1 MQKEENL
8 KKLKMEKRGDKM
20 KTNKGITLIALV
32 ITIIVMLIL
41 VVVTIRIST
50 NGGLF
55 DYAGKAARE
64 TNDAITDE
72 TDIANGKIT
81 IGGVTYNSIED
92 YINRDKISSVKLKY
106 KVEGSNIMVYLED
119 SYIDYL
125 ETNELEASA
134 GSDSAYTSY
143 ITNKIAEKP
152 LEEKEDYIVKVWN
165 KQKGTSYK
173 NIGELIATE
182 YGSQEAFIKAMFST
196 PQKETLKKM
205 GTAQIM
211 KESTVEQ
218 VAYLTIAKKKAIIK
232 EDDSNNSDGKTYE
245 DAINEQYSNLYW
257 SKLSLELPN
266 KETII
271 IGDRKTYG
279 VTESGKYKFTLTNE
293 MGEISTINVPVT
305 IQKTST
311 TKFATITECGYS
323 ITIPFT
329 EGQTWEELLGDSG
342 VTICGKNLCIYAGQ
356 VEINGCIMKQK
367 SPKNGTDVNVTPS
380 DEIEEKQYKK
390 GEVSL
395 R

>member
-1 MQKEENL
+1 
-8 KKLKMEKRGDKM
+8 M

-41 VVVTIRIST
+41 VVVTIRIAT

-55 DYAGKAARE
+55 DYAGRAARE
-64 TNDAITDE
+64 TKDAIADE

-81 IGGVTYNSIED
+81 IGGVTYNSIDE
-92 YINRDKISSVKLKY
+92 YVNRNNVSRLKY
-106 KVEGSNIMVYLED
+106 KVEGSNIIVYLVD
-119 SYIDYL
+119 SYYDYL
-125 ETNELEASA
+125 ETNELEDSKENY
-134 GSDSAYTSY
+134 SDYTSY

-152 LEEKEDYIVKVWN
+152 LKEKENYIVKVWN
-165 KQKGTSYK
+165 KKKGTSYK

-182 YGSQEAFIKAMFST
+182 YGSQEAFIEAMFPT

-218 VAYLTIAKKKAIIK
+218 VAYLTIATEKAIIK
-232 EDDSNNSDGKTYE
+232 KDDSNNSDGKTYE

-305 IQKTST
+305 IQKNST

-342 VTICGKNLCIYAGQ
+342 VTICGINLRIRPGR
-356 VEINGCIMKQK
+356 VTINGSIMKTGK
-367 SPKNGTDVNVTPS
+367 DGNDLGDVNVTPS
-380 DEIEEKQYKK
+380 DEIEEKRYKK
-390 GEVSL
+390 VEIGL
-395 R
+395 D

>member
-1 MQKEENL
+1 
-8 KKLKMEKRGDKM
+8 M

-41 VVVTIRIST
+41 VVVTIRIAT

-55 DYAGKAARE
+55 DYAGRAARE
-64 TNDAITDE
+64 TKDAIADE

-81 IGGVTYNSIED
+81 IGGVTYNSIDE
-92 YINRDKISSVKLKY
+92 YVNRNNVSRLKY
-106 KVEGSNIMVYLED
+106 KVEGSNIIVYLVD
-119 SYIDYL
+119 SYYDYL
-125 ETNELEASA
+125 ETNELE
-134 GSDSAYTSY
+134 GSKENYSAYTSY

-152 LEEKEDYIVKVWN
+152 LEEKENYIVKVWN

-182 YGSQEAFIKAMFST
+182 YGSQEAFIEAMFST
-196 PQKETLKKM
+196 PAEREQEKLIKM
-205 GTAQIM
+205 ETAQIM
-211 KESTVEQ
+211 KESTVKQ
-218 VAYLTIAKKKAIIK
+218 VAYLTIAAKKV
-232 EDDSNNSDGKTYE
+232 DDSNNSDGKTYE

-271 IGDRKTYG
+271 FGSSEKRYG
-279 VTESGKYKFTLTNE
+279 VTESGKYKFILTNE

-342 VTICGKNLCIYAGQ
+342 VTICGINLCIYAGR

-380 DEIEEKQYKK
+380 DKIEEKQYKK
-390 GEVSL
+390 GEVGL

>member
-1 MQKEENL
+1 
-8 KKLKMEKRGDKM
+8 M

-41 VVVTIRIST
+41 VVVTIRIAT

-55 DYAGKAARE
+55 DYAGRAARE
-64 TNDAITDE
+64 TKDAIADE

-81 IGGVTYNSIED
+81 IGGVTYNSIDE
-92 YINRDKISSVKLKY
+92 YVNRNNVSRLKY
-106 KVEGSNIMVYLED
+106 KVEGSNIIVYLVD
-119 SYIDYL
+119 SYYDYL
-125 ETNELEASA
+125 ETNELEVSKENY
-134 GSDSAYTSY
+134 SAYTSY

-152 LEEKEDYIVKVWN
+152 LKEKENYIVKVWN
-165 KQKGTSYK
+165 KKKGTSYK

-182 YGSQEAFIKAMFST
+182 YGSQEAFIEAMFPT

-305 IQKTST
+305 IQKNST

-342 VTICGKNLCIYAGQ
+342 VTICGINLRIRPGR
-356 VEINGCIMKQK
+356 VTINGSIMKTGK
-367 SPKNGTDVNVTPS
+367 DGNDLDDVNVTPS
-380 DEIEEKQYKK
+380 DEIEEKRYKK
-390 GEVSL
+390 VEIGL
-395 R
+395 N

>member
-1 MQKEENL
+1 
-8 KKLKMEKRGDKM
+8 M

-41 VVVTIRIST
+41 VVVTIRIAT

-55 DYAGKAARE
+55 DYAGRAARE
-64 TNDAITDE
+64 TKDAIADE

-81 IGGVTYNSIED
+81 IGGVTYNSIDE
-92 YINRDKISSVKLKY
+92 YVNRNNVSRLKY
-106 KVEGSNIMVYLED
+106 KVEGSNIIVYLVD
-119 SYIDYL
+119 SYYDYL
-125 ETNELEASA
+125 ETNELEDSKENY
-134 GSDSAYTSY
+134 SAYTSY

-152 LEEKEDYIVKVWN
+152 LEEKENYIVKVWN
-165 KQKGTSYK
+165 KKKGTSYK

-182 YGSQEAFIKAMFST
+182 YGSQEAFIEAMFPT

-211 KESTVEQ
+211 KESTVERT
-218 VAYLTIAKKKAIIK
+218 AYLTIATEKVIIK
-232 EDDSNNSDGKTYE
+232 KDDSNNSDGKTYE

-342 VTICGKNLCIYAGQ
+342 VTICGINLRIRPGR
-356 VEINGCIMKQK
+356 VTINGSIMKTGK
-367 SPKNGTDVNVTPS
+367 DGNDLDDVNVTPS
-380 DEIEEKQYKK
+380 DEIEEKRYKK
-390 GEVSL
+390 VEIG
-395 R
+395 RN

>member
-1 MQKEENL
+1 
-8 KKLKMEKRGDKM
+8 M

-41 VVVTIRIST
+41 VVVTIRIAT

-55 DYAGKAARE
+55 DYAGRAARE
-64 TNDAITDE
+64 TKDAIADE

-81 IGGVTYNSIED
+81 IGGVTYNSIDEFV
-92 YINRDKISSVKLKY
+92 NRNNVSRLKY
-106 KVEGSNIMVYLED
+106 KVEGSNIIVYLVD
-119 SYIDYL
+119 SYYDYL
-125 ETNELEASA
+125 ETNELE
-134 GSDSAYTSY
+134 GSKENYSAYTSY

-152 LEEKEDYIVKVWN
+152 LEEKENYIVKVWN

-182 YGSQEAFIKAMFST
+182 YGSQEAFIEAMFPT

-211 KESTVEQ
+211 KESTVERT
-218 VAYLTIAKKKAIIK
+218 AYLTIATKKAIIK

-342 VTICGKNLCIYAGQ
+342 VTICGINLRIRPGR
-356 VEINGCIMKQK
+356 VTINGSIMKTGK
-367 SPKNGTDVNVTPS
+367 DGNDLDDVNVTPS
-380 DEIEEKQYKK
+380 DEIEEKRYKK
-390 GEVSL
+390 VEIGL
-395 R
+395 N

>member
-8 KKLKMEKRGDKM
+8 KKLKKKKRGDKM
-20 KTNKGITLIALV
+20 KSNKGITLIALV

-50 NGGLF
+50 KGGLF

-64 TNDAITDE
+64 TKDAIADE
-72 TDIANGKIT
+72 KDIADGKIT

-182 YGSQEAFIKAMFST
+182 YGSQEAFIEAMFPT
-196 PQKETLKKM
+196 PTQIKQK
-205 GTAQIM
+205 QIM
-211 KESTVEQ
+211 KESTVERT
-218 VAYLTIAKKKAIIK
+218 AYLTIATEKVIIK
-232 EDDSNNSDGKTYE
+232 KDDSNNSDGKTYE

-329 EGQTWEELLGDSG
+329 EGQTWEALLGDSG
-342 VTICGKNLCIYAGQ
+342 VTICGINLRIRPGR
-356 VEINGCIMKQK
+356 VTINGSIMKTGK
-367 SPKNGTDVNVTPS
+367 DGNDLDDVNVTPS
-380 DEIEEKQYKK
+380 DEIEEKRYKK
-390 GEVSL
+390 VEIG
-395 R
+395 RN

>member
-20 KTNKGITLIALV
+20 KSNKGITLIALV

-182 YGSQEAFIKAMFST
+182 YGSQEAFIEAMF
-196 PQKETLKKM
+196 P
-205 GTAQIM
+205 
-211 KESTVEQ
+211 TVERI
-218 VAYLTIAKKKAIIK
+218 AYLTIATKKAK
-232 EDDSNNSDGKTYE
+232 AEDDSNNSDGKTYE

-266 KETII
+266 KKTII
-271 IGDRKTYG
+271 MEAQGLIYG
-279 VTESGKYKFTLTNE
+279 VTESGTYTFTATDVE
-293 MGEISTINVPVT
+293 GKTAKVDVPVE
-305 IQKTST
+305 IPAN
-311 TKFATITECGYS
+311 TKFAIIKLKTNNGNAETGNR
-323 ITIPFT
+323 ITIPITVGTTTWGDFV
-329 EGQTWEELLGDSG
+329 GQSIFGKIGVFFEEIDNKITTSWGNTLRGGNTYPIISTTL
-342 VTICGKNLCIYAGQ
+342 
-356 VEINGCIMKQK
+356 
-367 SPKNGTDVNVTPS
+367 
-380 DEIEEKQYKK
+380 IEETEYESYIQRY
-390 GEVSL
+390 ESYIVNDF
-395 R
+395 

>member
-1 MQKEENL
+1 
-8 KKLKMEKRGDKM
+8 M

-41 VVVTIRIST
+41 VVVTIRIAT

-55 DYAGKAARE
+55 DYAGRAARE
-64 TNDAITDE
+64 TKDAIADE

-81 IGGVTYNSIED
+81 IGGVTYNSIDE
-92 YINRDKISSVKLKY
+92 YVNRNNVSRLKY
-106 KVEGSNIMVYLED
+106 KVEGSNIIVYLVD
-119 SYIDYL
+119 SYYDYL
-125 ETNELEASA
+125 ETNELEVSKENY
-134 GSDSAYTSY
+134 SAYTSY

-152 LEEKEDYIVKVWN
+152 LKEKENYIVKVWN
-165 KQKGTSYK
+165 KKKGTSYK

-182 YGSQEAFIKAMFST
+182 YGSQEAFIEAMFPT

-218 VAYLTIAKKKAIIK
+218 VAYLTIATEKAIIK
-232 EDDSNNSDGKTYE
+232 KDDSNNSDGKTYE

-305 IQKTST
+305 IQKNST

-342 VTICGKNLCIYAGQ
+342 VTICGINLRIRPGR
-356 VEINGCIMKQK
+356 VTINGSIMKTGK
-367 SPKNGTDVNVTPS
+367 DGNDLDDVNVTPS
-380 DEIEEKQYKK
+380 DEIEEKRYKK
-390 GEVSL
+390 VEIGL
-395 R
+395 N

>member
-1 MQKEENL
+1 
-8 KKLKMEKRGDKM
+8 M

-41 VVVTIRIST
+41 VVVTIRIAT

-55 DYAGKAARE
+55 DYAGRAARE
-64 TNDAITDE
+64 TKDAIADE

-81 IGGVTYNSIED
+81 IGGVTYNSIDE
-92 YINRDKISSVKLKY
+92 YVNRNNVSRLKY
-106 KVEGSNIMVYLED
+106 KVEGSNIIVYLVD
-119 SYIDYL
+119 SYYDYL
-125 ETNELEASA
+125 ETNELE
-134 GSDSAYTSY
+134 GSKENYSAYTSY

-152 LEEKEDYIVKVWN
+152 LKEKENYIVKVWN
-165 KQKGTSYK
+165 KKKGTSYK

-182 YGSQEAFIKAMFST
+182 YGSQEAFIEAMFPT

-218 VAYLTIAKKKAIIK
+218 VAYLTIATEKAIIK
-232 EDDSNNSDGKTYE
+232 KDDSNNSDGKTYE

-305 IQKTST
+305 IQKNST

-342 VTICGKNLCIYAGQ
+342 VTICGINLRIRPGR
-356 VEINGCIMKQK
+356 VTINGSIMKTGK
-367 SPKNGTDVNVTPS
+367 DGNDLGDVNVTPS
-380 DEIEEKQYKK
+380 DEIEEKRYKK
-390 GEVSL
+390 VEIGL
-395 R
+395 N

>member
-1 MQKEENL
+1 
-8 KKLKMEKRGDKM
+8 M

-41 VVVTIRIST
+41 VVVTIRIAT

-55 DYAGKAARE
+55 DYAGRAARE
-64 TNDAITDE
+64 TKDAIADE

-81 IGGVTYNSIED
+81 IGGVTYNSIDE
-92 YINRDKISSVKLKY
+92 YVNRNNVSRLKY
-106 KVEGSNIMVYLED
+106 KVEGSNIIVYLVD
-119 SYIDYL
+119 SYYDYL
-125 ETNELEASA
+125 ETNELE
-134 GSDSAYTSY
+134 GSKENYSAYTSY

-152 LEEKEDYIVKVWN
+152 LKEKENYIVKVWN
-165 KQKGTSYK
+165 KKKGTSYK

-182 YGSQEAFIKAMFST
+182 YGSQEAFIEAMFPT

-218 VAYLTIAKKKAIIK
+218 VAYLTIATEKAIIK
-232 EDDSNNSDGKTYE
+232 KDDSNNSDGKTYE

-342 VTICGKNLCIYAGQ
+342 VTICGINLRIRPGR
-356 VEINGCIMKQK
+356 VTINGSIMKTGK
-367 SPKNGTDVNVTPS
+367 DGNDLGDVNVTPS
-380 DEIEEKQYKK
+380 DEIEEKRYKK
-390 GEVSL
+390 VEIGL
-395 R
+395 N

>member
-1 MQKEENL
+1 
-8 KKLKMEKRGDKM
+8 M

-41 VVVTIRIST
+41 VVVTIRIAT

-55 DYAGKAARE
+55 DYAGRAARE
-64 TNDAITDE
+64 TKDAIADE

-81 IGGVTYNSIED
+81 IGGVTYNSIDEFV
-92 YINRDKISSVKLKY
+92 NRNNVSRLKY
-106 KVEGSNIMVYLED
+106 KVEGSNIIVYLVD
-119 SYIDYL
+119 SYYDYL
-125 ETNELEASA
+125 ETNELEDSKENY
-134 GSDSAYTSY
+134 SDYTSY

-152 LEEKEDYIVKVWN
+152 LKEKENYIVKVWN
-165 KQKGTSYK
+165 KKKGTSYK

-182 YGSQEAFIKAMFST
+182 YGSQEAFIEAMFPT

-218 VAYLTIAKKKAIIK
+218 VAYLTIATEKAIIK

-342 VTICGKNLCIYAGQ
+342 VTICGINLRIYPGR
-356 VEINGCIMKQK
+356 VTINGSIMKTGK
-367 SPKNGTDVNVTPS
+367 DGNDLDDVNVTPS
-380 DEIEEKQYKK
+380 DEIEEKRYKK
-390 GEVSL
+390 VEIGL
-395 R
+395 N

>member
-1 MQKEENL
+1 
-8 KKLKMEKRGDKM
+8 M

-41 VVVTIRIST
+41 VVVTIRIAT

-55 DYAGKAARE
+55 DYAGRAARE
-64 TNDAITDE
+64 TKDAIADE

-81 IGGVTYNSIED
+81 IGGVTYNSIDE
-92 YINRDKISSVKLKY
+92 YVNRNNVSRLKY
-106 KVEGSNIMVYLED
+106 KVEGSNIIVYLVD
-119 SYIDYL
+119 SYYDYL
-125 ETNELEASA
+125 ETNELEDSKENY
-134 GSDSAYTSY
+134 SAYTSY

-152 LEEKEDYIVKVWN
+152 LEEKENYIVKVWN
-165 KQKGTSYK
+165 KKKGTSYK

-182 YGSQEAFIKAMFST
+182 YGSQEAFIEAMFPT

-211 KESTVEQ
+211 KESTVERT
-218 VAYLTIAKKKAIIK
+218 AYLTIATEKVIIK
-232 EDDSNNSDGKTYE
+232 KDDSNNSDGKTYE

-342 VTICGKNLCIYAGQ
+342 VTICGINLRIYPGR
-356 VEINGCIMKQK
+356 VTINGSIMKTGK
-367 SPKNGTDVNVTPS
+367 DGNDLDDVNVTPS
-380 DEIEEKQYKK
+380 DEIEEKRYKK
-390 GEVSL
+390 VEIG
-395 R
+395 RN

>member
-1 MQKEENL
+1 
-8 KKLKMEKRGDKM
+8 M

-41 VVVTIRIST
+41 VVVTIRIAT

-55 DYAGKAARE
+55 DYAGRAARE
-64 TNDAITDE
+64 TKDAIADE

-81 IGGVTYNSIED
+81 IGGVTYNSIDE
-92 YINRDKISSVKLKY
+92 YVNRNNVSRLKY
-106 KVEGSNIMVYLED
+106 KVEGSNIIVYLVD
-119 SYIDYL
+119 SYYDYL
-125 ETNELEASA
+125 ETNELE
-134 GSDSAYTSY
+134 GSKENYSAYTSY

-152 LEEKEDYIVKVWN
+152 LKEKENYIVKVWN
-165 KQKGTSYK
+165 KKKGTSYK

-182 YGSQEAFIKAMFST
+182 YGSQEAFIEAMFPT

-218 VAYLTIAKKKAIIK
+218 VAYLTIATEKAIIK

-305 IQKTST
+305 IQKTRT

-342 VTICGKNLCIYAGQ
+342 VTICGINLRIRPGR
-356 VEINGCIMKQK
+356 VTINGSIMKTGK
-367 SPKNGTDVNVTPS
+367 DGNDLGDVNVTPS
-380 DEIEEKQYKK
+380 DEIEEKRYKK
-390 GEVSL
+390 VEIGL
-395 R
+395 N

>member
-1 MQKEENL
+1 
-8 KKLKMEKRGDKM
+8 M

-41 VVVTIRIST
+41 VVVTIRIAT

-55 DYAGKAARE
+55 DYAGRAARE
-64 TNDAITDE
+64 TKDAIADE

-81 IGGVTYNSIED
+81 IGGVTYNSIDEFV
-92 YINRDKISSVKLKY
+92 NRNNVSRLKY
-106 KVEGSNIMVYLED
+106 KVEGSNIIVYLVD
-119 SYIDYL
+119 SYYDYL
-125 ETNELEASA
+125 ETNELE
-134 GSDSAYTSY
+134 GSKENYSAYTSY

-152 LEEKEDYIVKVWN
+152 LEEKENYIVKVWN
-165 KQKGTSYK
+165 KKKGTSYK

-182 YGSQEAFIKAMFST
+182 YGSQEAFIEAMFPT

-211 KESTVEQ
+211 KESTVERT
-218 VAYLTIAKKKAIIK
+218 AYLTIATKKAIIK

-311 TKFATITECGYS
+311 TKFATITERGYS

-342 VTICGKNLCIYAGQ
+342 VTICGINLRIRPGR
-356 VEINGCIMKQK
+356 VTINGSIMKTGK
-367 SPKNGTDVNVTPS
+367 DGNDLDDVNVTPS
-380 DEIEEKQYKK
+380 DEIEEKRYKK
-390 GEVSL
+390 VEIGL
-395 R
+395 N

>member
-1 MQKEENL
+1 
-8 KKLKMEKRGDKM
+8 M

-41 VVVTIRIST
+41 VVVTIRIAT

-55 DYAGKAARE
+55 DYAGRAARE
-64 TNDAITDE
+64 TKDAIADE

-81 IGGVTYNSIED
+81 IGGVTYNSIDEFV
-92 YINRDKISSVKLKY
+92 NRNNVSRLKY
-106 KVEGSNIMVYLED
+106 KVEGSNIIVYLVD
-119 SYIDYL
+119 SYYDYL
-125 ETNELEASA
+125 ETNELE
-134 GSDSAYTSY
+134 GSKENYSAYTSY

-182 YGSQEAFIKAMFST
+182 YGSQEAFIKAMFPT
-196 PQKETLKKM
+196 PAEIEKGELIKM
-205 GTAQIM
+205 ETAQIM
-211 KESTVEQ
+211 KESTVKQ
-218 VAYLTIAKKKAIIK
+218 VAYLTIAAKKKVDNSK
-232 EDDSNNSDGKTYE
+232 NSDGKTYE
-245 DAINEQYSNLYW
+245 DAINKQYSKLYW

-266 KETII
+266 KETIFV
-271 IGDRKTYG
+271 GDIRETYG

-329 EGQTWEELLGDSG
+329 EGQTWEGLLGDSG
-342 VTICGKNLCIYAGQ
+342 VTICGINLYISAGS
-356 VEINGCIMKQK
+356 VECDGGKMKQIDT
-367 SPKNGTDVNVTPS
+367 NVNVTPS
-380 DEIEEKQYKK
+380 DEIEEKQYKVYYQLK
-390 GEVSL
+390 K
-395 R
+395 

>member
-1 MQKEENL
+1 
-8 KKLKMEKRGDKM
+8 M

-41 VVVTIRIST
+41 VVVTIRIAT

-55 DYAGKAARE
+55 DYAGRAARE
-64 TNDAITDE
+64 TKDAIADE

-81 IGGVTYNSIED
+81 IGGVTYNSIDE
-92 YINRDKISSVKLKY
+92 YVNRNNVSRLKY
-106 KVEGSNIMVYLED
+106 KVEGSNIIVYLVD
-119 SYIDYL
+119 SYYDYL
-125 ETNELEASA
+125 ETNELEDSKENY
-134 GSDSAYTSY
+134 SAYTSY

-152 LEEKEDYIVKVWN
+152 PEEKENYIVKVWN

-182 YGSQEAFIKAMFST
+182 YGSQEAFIEAMFPT

-218 VAYLTIAKKKAIIK
+218 VAYLTIATKKAIIK

-342 VTICGKNLCIYAGQ
+342 VTICGINLRLRPGR
-356 VEINGCIMKQK
+356 VTINGSIMKTGK
-367 SPKNGTDVNVTPS
+367 DGNDLDDVNVTPS
-380 DEIEEKQYKK
+380 DEIEEKRYKK
-390 GEVSL
+390 VEIGL
-395 R
+395 N

>member
-1 MQKEENL
+1 
-8 KKLKMEKRGDKM
+8 M

-41 VVVTIRIST
+41 VVVTIRIAT

-55 DYAGKAARE
+55 DYAGRAARE
-64 TNDAITDE
+64 TKDAIADE

-81 IGGVTYNSIED
+81 IGGVTYNSIDEFV
-92 YINRDKISSVKLKY
+92 NRNNVSRLKY
-106 KVEGSNIMVYLED
+106 KVEGSNIIVYLVD
-119 SYIDYL
+119 SYYDYL
-125 ETNELEASA
+125 ETNELEDSKENY
-134 GSDSAYTSY
+134 SDYTSY

-152 LEEKEDYIVKVWN
+152 TEEKENYIVKVWN
-165 KQKGTSYK
+165 KKKGTSYK

-182 YGSQEAFIKAMFST
+182 YGSQEAFIEAMFSA
-196 PQKETLKKM
+196 PQKETLTKM

-218 VAYLTIAKKKAIIK
+218 VAYLTIATEKAIIK
-232 EDDSNNSDGKTYE
+232 EDDSNNSDSKTYE

-266 KETII
+266 KETIL
-271 IGDRKTYG
+271 IGDIRQIYG

-305 IQKTST
+305 IQKTNT

-329 EGQTWEELLGDSG
+329 EGQTWKELLGDSR
-342 VTICGKNLCIYAGQ
+342 VTICGMKLYIFAGR
-356 VEINGCIMKQK
+356 VEINGGIMKQK

-390 GEVSL
+390 GEAGKS
-395 R
+395 

>member
-1 MQKEENL
+1 
-8 KKLKMEKRGDKM
+8 M

-41 VVVTIRIST
+41 VVVTIRIAT

-55 DYAGKAARE
+55 DYAGRAARE
-64 TNDAITDE
+64 TKDAIADE

-81 IGGVTYNSIED
+81 IGGVTYNSIDE
-92 YINRDKISSVKLKY
+92 YVNRNNVSRLKY
-106 KVEGSNIMVYLED
+106 KVEGSNIIVYLVD
-119 SYIDYL
+119 SYYDYL
-125 ETNELEASA
+125 ETNELEVSKENY
-134 GSDSAYTSY
+134 SAYTSY

-152 LEEKEDYIVKVWN
+152 LKEKENYIVKVWN

-182 YGSQEAFIKAMFST
+182 YGSQEAFIEAMFPT

-218 VAYLTIAKKKAIIK
+218 VAYLTIATEKAIIK

-305 IQKTST
+305 IQKTNT

-342 VTICGKNLCIYAGQ
+342 VTICGINLRIYPGR
-356 VEINGCIMKQK
+356 VTINGSIMKTGK
-367 SPKNGTDVNVTPS
+367 DGNDLDDVNVTPS
-380 DEIEEKQYKK
+380 DEIEEKRYKK
-390 GEVSL
+390 VEIGL
-395 R
+395 N

>member
-1 MQKEENL
+1 
-8 KKLKMEKRGDKM
+8 M

-41 VVVTIRIST
+41 VVVTIRIAT

-55 DYAGKAARE
+55 DYAGRAARE
-64 TNDAITDE
+64 TKDAIADE

-81 IGGVTYNSIED
+81 IGGVTYNSIDEFV
-92 YINRDKISSVKLKY
+92 NRNNVSRLKY
-106 KVEGSNIMVYLED
+106 KVEGSNIIVYLVD
-119 SYIDYL
+119 SYYDYL
-125 ETNELEASA
+125 ETNELEDSKENY
-134 GSDSAYTSY
+134 SAYTSY

-152 LEEKEDYIVKVWN
+152 LEEKENYIVKVWN
-165 KQKGTSYK
+165 KKKGTSYK

-182 YGSQEAFIKAMFST
+182 YGSQEAFIEAMFPT

-211 KESTVEQ
+211 KESTVERT
-218 VAYLTIAKKKAIIK
+218 AYLTIATEKVIIK
-232 EDDSNNSDGKTYE
+232 KDDSNNSDGKTYE

-342 VTICGKNLCIYAGQ
+342 VTICGINLRIRPGR
-356 VEINGCIMKQK
+356 VTINGSIMKTGK
-367 SPKNGTDVNVTPS
+367 DGNDLGDVNVTPS
-380 DEIEEKQYKK
+380 DEIEEKRYKK
-390 GEVSL
+390 VEIG
-395 R
+395 RN

>member
-1 MQKEENL
+1 
-8 KKLKMEKRGDKM
+8 M

-41 VVVTIRIST
+41 VVVTIRIAT

-55 DYAGKAARE
+55 DYAGRAARE
-64 TNDAITDE
+64 TKDAIADE

-81 IGGVTYNSIED
+81 IGGVTYNSIDE
-92 YINRDKISSVKLKY
+92 YVNRNNVSRLKY
-106 KVEGSNIMVYLED
+106 KVEGSNIIVYLVD
-119 SYIDYL
+119 SYYDYL
-125 ETNELEASA
+125 ETNELEVSKENY
-134 GSDSAYTSY
+134 SAYTSY

-152 LEEKEDYIVKVWN
+152 LKEKENYIVKVWN
-165 KQKGTSYK
+165 KKKGTSYK

-182 YGSQEAFIKAMFST
+182 YGSQEAFIEAMFPT

-218 VAYLTIAKKKAIIK
+218 VAYLTIATEKAIIK
-232 EDDSNNSDGKTYE
+232 KDDSNNSDGKTYE
-245 DAINEQYSNLYW
+245 DAINEQYRKLYW

-305 IQKTST
+305 IQKNST

-342 VTICGKNLCIYAGQ
+342 VTICGINLRIRPGR
-356 VEINGCIMKQK
+356 VTINGSIMKTGK
-367 SPKNGTDVNVTPS
+367 DGNDLGDVNVTPS
-380 DEIEEKQYKK
+380 DEIEEKRYKK
-390 GEVSL
+390 VEIGL
-395 R
+395 N

>member
-1 MQKEENL
+1 
-8 KKLKMEKRGDKM
+8 M

-41 VVVTIRIST
+41 VVVTIRIAT

-55 DYAGKAARE
+55 DYAGRAARE
-64 TNDAITDE
+64 TKDAIADE

-81 IGGVTYNSIED
+81 IGGVTYNSIDE
-92 YINRDKISSVKLKY
+92 YVNRNNVSRLKY
-106 KVEGSNIMVYLED
+106 KVEGSNIIVYLVD
-119 SYIDYL
+119 SYYDYL
-125 ETNELEASA
+125 ETNELE
-134 GSDSAYTSY
+134 GSKENYSAYTSY

-152 LEEKEDYIVKVWN
+152 LKEKENYIVKVWN
-165 KQKGTSYK
+165 KKKGTSYK

-182 YGSQEAFIKAMFST
+182 YGSQEAFIEAMFPT

-218 VAYLTIAKKKAIIK
+218 VAYLTIATEKAIIK

-342 VTICGKNLCIYAGQ
+342 VTICGINLRIRPGR
-356 VEINGCIMKQK
+356 VTINGSIMKTGK
-367 SPKNGTDVNVTPS
+367 DGNDLGDVNVTPS
-380 DEIEEKQYKK
+380 DEIEEKRYKK
-390 GEVSL
+390 VEIG
-395 R
+395 RN

>member
-1 MQKEENL
+1 
-8 KKLKMEKRGDKM
+8 M

-41 VVVTIRIST
+41 VVVTIRIAT

-55 DYAGKAARE
+55 DYAGRAARE
-64 TNDAITDE
+64 TKDAIADE

-81 IGGVTYNSIED
+81 IGGVTYNSIDEFV
-92 YINRDKISSVKLKY
+92 NRNNVSRLKY
-106 KVEGSNIMVYLED
+106 KVEGSNIIVYLVD
-119 SYIDYL
+119 SYYDYL
-125 ETNELEASA
+125 ETNELE
-134 GSDSAYTSY
+134 GSKENYSAYTSY

-152 LEEKEDYIVKVWN
+152 LEEKENYIVKVWN
-165 KQKGTSYK
+165 KKKGTSYK

-182 YGSQEAFIKAMFST
+182 YGSQEAFIEAMFPT

-218 VAYLTIAKKKAIIK
+218 VAYLTIATEKAIIK

-342 VTICGKNLCIYAGQ
+342 VTICGINLRIYPGR
-356 VEINGCIMKQK
+356 VTINGSIMKTGK
-367 SPKNGTDVNVTPS
+367 DGNDLDDVNVTPS
-380 DEIEEKQYKK
+380 DEIEEKRYKK
-390 GEVSL
+390 VEIGL
-395 R
+395 N

>member
-1 MQKEENL
+1 
-8 KKLKMEKRGDKM
+8 M

-41 VVVTIRIST
+41 VVVTIRIAT

-55 DYAGKAARE
+55 DYAGRAARE
-64 TNDAITDE
+64 TKDAIADE

-81 IGGVTYNSIED
+81 IGGVTYNSIDEFV
-92 YINRDKISSVKLKY
+92 NRNNVSRLKY
-106 KVEGSNIMVYLED
+106 KVEGSNIIVYLVD
-119 SYIDYL
+119 SYYDYL
-125 ETNELEASA
+125 ETNELEDSKENY
-134 GSDSAYTSY
+134 SDYTSY

-152 LEEKEDYIVKVWN
+152 TEEKENYIVKVWN
-165 KQKGTSYK
+165 KKKGTSYK

-182 YGSQEAFIKAMFST
+182 YGSQEAFIEAMFPT

-218 VAYLTIAKKKAIIK
+218 VAYLTIATEKAIIK
-232 EDDSNNSDGKTYE
+232 KDDSNNSDGKTYE

-342 VTICGKNLCIYAGQ
+342 VTICGINLRIYPGR
-356 VEINGCIMKQK
+356 VTINGSIMKTGK
-367 SPKNGTDVNVTPS
+367 DGNDLDDVNVTPS
-380 DEIEEKQYKK
+380 DEIEEKRYKK
-390 GEVSL
+390 VEIGL
-395 R
+395 N

>member
-1 MQKEENL
+1 
-8 KKLKMEKRGDKM
+8 M

-41 VVVTIRIST
+41 VVVTIRIAT

-55 DYAGKAARE
+55 DYAGRAARE
-64 TNDAITDE
+64 TKDAIADE

-81 IGGVTYNSIED
+81 IGGVTYNSIDE
-92 YINRDKISSVKLKY
+92 YVNRNNVSRLKY
-106 KVEGSNIMVYLED
+106 KVEGSNIIVYLVD
-119 SYIDYL
+119 SYYDYL
-125 ETNELEASA
+125 ETNELE
-134 GSDSAYTSY
+134 GSKENYSAYTSY

-152 LEEKEDYIVKVWN
+152 LKEKENYIVKVWN
-165 KQKGTSYK
+165 KKKGTSYK

-182 YGSQEAFIKAMFST
+182 YGSQEAFIEAMFPT

-218 VAYLTIAKKKAIIK
+218 VAYLTIATEKAIIK
-232 EDDSNNSDGKTYE
+232 KDDSNNSDGKTYE

-305 IQKTST
+305 IQKTSR

-342 VTICGKNLCIYAGQ
+342 VTICGINLRIRPGR
-356 VEINGCIMKQK
+356 VTINGSIMKTGK
-367 SPKNGTDVNVTPS
+367 DGNDLDDVNVTPS
-380 DEIEEKQYKK
+380 DEIEEKRYKK
-390 GEVSL
+390 VEIGL
-395 R
+395 D

>member
-1 MQKEENL
+1 
-8 KKLKMEKRGDKM
+8 M

-41 VVVTIRIST
+41 VVVTIRIAT

-55 DYAGKAARE
+55 DYAGRAARE
-64 TNDAITDE
+64 TKDAIADE

-81 IGGVTYNSIED
+81 IGGVTYNSIDE
-92 YINRDKISSVKLKY
+92 YVNRNNVSRLKY
-106 KVEGSNIMVYLED
+106 KVEGSNIIVYLVD
-119 SYIDYL
+119 SYYDYL
-125 ETNELEASA
+125 ETNELEDSKENY
-134 GSDSAYTSY
+134 SDYTSY

-152 LEEKEDYIVKVWN
+152 LKEKENYIVKVWN
-165 KQKGTSYK
+165 KKKGTSYK

-182 YGSQEAFIKAMFST
+182 YGSQEAFIEAMFSA
-196 PQKETLKKM
+196 PQKETLTKM

-218 VAYLTIAKKKAIIK
+218 VAYLTIATEKAIIK
-232 EDDSNNSDGKTYE
+232 KDDSNNSDGKTYE

-271 IGDRKTYG
+271 IGYTRKTYG

-342 VTICGKNLCIYAGQ
+342 VTICGINLCRYAGR

-390 GEVSL
+390 GEVG
-395 R
+395 RR

>member
-1 MQKEENL
+1 
-8 KKLKMEKRGDKM
+8 M

-41 VVVTIRIST
+41 VVVTIRIAT

-55 DYAGKAARE
+55 DYAGRAARE
-64 TNDAITDE
+64 TKDAIADE

-81 IGGVTYNSIED
+81 IGGVTYNSIDEFV
-92 YINRDKISSVKLKY
+92 NRNNVSRLKY
-106 KVEGSNIMVYLED
+106 KVEGSNIIVYLVD
-119 SYIDYL
+119 SYYDYL
-125 ETNELEASA
+125 ETNELEVSKENY
-134 GSDSAYTSY
+134 SAYTSY

-152 LEEKEDYIVKVWN
+152 LKEKENYIVKVWN
-165 KQKGTSYK
+165 KKKGTSYK

-182 YGSQEAFIKAMFST
+182 YGSQEAFIEAMFPT

-218 VAYLTIAKKKAIIK
+218 VAYLTIATEKAIIK
-232 EDDSNNSDGKTYE
+232 KDDSNNSDGKTYE
-245 DAINEQYSNLYW
+245 YAINEQYGNLYW

-342 VTICGKNLCIYAGQ
+342 VTICGINLRIRPGR
-356 VEINGCIMKQK
+356 VTINGSIMKTGK
-367 SPKNGTDVNVTPS
+367 DGNDLDDVNVTPS
-380 DEIEEKQYKK
+380 DEIEEKRYKK
-390 GEVSL
+390 VEIGL
-395 R
+395 N

>member
-1 MQKEENL
+1 
-8 KKLKMEKRGDKM
+8 M

-41 VVVTIRIST
+41 VVVTIRIAT

-55 DYAGKAARE
+55 DYAGRAARE
-64 TNDAITDE
+64 TKDAIAYE
-72 TDIANGKIT
+72 TEIANEKIT
-81 IGGVTYNSIED
+81 IGGVTYNSIDE
-92 YINRDKISSVKLKY
+92 YVNRNNVSRLKY
-106 KVEGSNIMVYLED
+106 KVEGSNIIVYLVD
-119 SYIDYL
+119 SYYDYL
-125 ETNELEASA
+125 ETNELEVSKENY
-134 GSDSAYTSY
+134 SAYTSY

-182 YGSQEAFIKAMFST
+182 YGSQEAFIEAMFPT

-218 VAYLTIAKKKAIIK
+218 VAYLTIATEKAIIK
-232 EDDSNNSDGKTYE
+232 KDDSNNSDGKTYE

-342 VTICGKNLCIYAGQ
+342 VTICGINLRIRPGR
-356 VEINGCIMKQK
+356 VTINGSIMKTGK
-367 SPKNGTDVNVTPS
+367 DGNDLGDVNVTPS
-380 DEIEEKQYKK
+380 DEIEEKRYKK
-390 GEVSL
+390 VEIGL
-395 R
+395 N

>member
-1 MQKEENL
+1 
-8 KKLKMEKRGDKM
+8 M

-41 VVVTIRIST
+41 VVVTIRIAT

-55 DYAGKAARE
+55 DYAGRAARE
-64 TNDAITDE
+64 TKDAIADE

-81 IGGVTYNSIED
+81 IGGVTYNSIDE
-92 YINRDKISSVKLKY
+92 YVNRNNVSRLKY
-106 KVEGSNIMVYLED
+106 KVEGSNIIVYLVD
-119 SYIDYL
+119 SYYDYL
-125 ETNELEASA
+125 ETNELEVSKENY
-134 GSDSAYTSY
+134 SAYTSY

-152 LEEKEDYIVKVWN
+152 LKEKENYIVKVWN
-165 KQKGTSYK
+165 KKKGTSYK

-182 YGSQEAFIKAMFST
+182 YGSQEAFIEAMFPT

-218 VAYLTIAKKKAIIK
+218 VAYLTIATEKAIIK
-232 EDDSNNSDGKTYE
+232 KDDSNNSDGKTYE

-305 IQKTST
+305 IQKNST

-342 VTICGKNLCIYAGQ
+342 VTICGINLRIRPGR
-356 VEINGCIMKQK
+356 VTINGSIMKTGK
-367 SPKNGTDVNVTPS
+367 DGNGLDDVNVTPS
-380 DEIEEKQYKK
+380 DEIEEKRYKK
-390 GEVSL
+390 VEIGL
-395 R
+395 N

>member
-1 MQKEENL
+1 
-8 KKLKMEKRGDKM
+8 M

-41 VVVTIRIST
+41 VVVTIRIAT

-55 DYAGKAARE
+55 DYAGRAARE
-64 TNDAITDE
+64 TKDAIADE

-81 IGGVTYNSIED
+81 IGGVTYNSIDE
-92 YINRDKISSVKLKY
+92 YVNRNNVSRLKY
-106 KVEGSNIMVYLED
+106 KVEGSNIIVYLVD
-119 SYIDYL
+119 SYYDYL
-125 ETNELEASA
+125 ETNELE
-134 GSDSAYTSY
+134 GSKENYSAYTSY

-152 LEEKEDYIVKVWN
+152 LKEKENYIVKVWN
-165 KQKGTSYK
+165 KKKGTSYK

-182 YGSQEAFIKAMFST
+182 YGSQEAFIEAMFPT

-218 VAYLTIAKKKAIIK
+218 VAYLTIATEKAIIK
-232 EDDSNNSDGKTYE
+232 KDDSNNSDGKTYE

-342 VTICGKNLCIYAGQ
+342 VTICGINLRIHPGR
-356 VEINGCIMKQK
+356 VTINGSIMKTGK
-367 SPKNGTDVNVTPS
+367 DGNDLGDVNVTPS
-380 DEIEEKQYKK
+380 DEIEEKRYKK
-390 GEVSL
+390 VEIGL
-395 R
+395 N

>member
-1 MQKEENL
+1 
-8 KKLKMEKRGDKM
+8 M

-41 VVVTIRIST
+41 VVVTIRIAT

-55 DYAGKAARE
+55 DYAGRAARE
-64 TNDAITDE
+64 TKDAIADE

-81 IGGVTYNSIED
+81 IGGVTYNSIDE
-92 YINRDKISSVKLKY
+92 YVNRNNVSRLKY
-106 KVEGSNIMVYLED
+106 KVEGSNIIVYLVD
-119 SYIDYL
+119 SYYDYL
-125 ETNELEASA
+125 ETNELEVSKENY
-134 GSDSAYTSY
+134 SAYTSY

-152 LEEKEDYIVKVWN
+152 LKEKENYIVKVWN
-165 KQKGTSYK
+165 KKKGTSYK

-182 YGSQEAFIKAMFST
+182 YGSQEAFIEAMFPT

-218 VAYLTIAKKKAIIK
+218 VAYLTIATEKAIIK

-342 VTICGKNLCIYAGQ
+342 VTICGINLRIRPGR
-356 VEINGCIMKQK
+356 VTINGSIMKTGK
-367 SPKNGTDVNVTPS
+367 DGNDLGDVNVTPS
-380 DEIEEKQYKK
+380 DEIEEKRYKK
-390 GEVSL
+390 VEIGL
-395 R
+395 D

>member
-1 MQKEENL
+1 
-8 KKLKMEKRGDKM
+8 M

-41 VVVTIRIST
+41 VVVTIRIAT

-55 DYAGKAARE
+55 DYAGRAARE
-64 TNDAITDE
+64 TKDAIADE

-81 IGGVTYNSIED
+81 IGGVTYNSIDE
-92 YINRDKISSVKLKY
+92 YVNRNNVSRLKY
-106 KVEGSNIMVYLED
+106 KVEGSNIIVYLVD
-119 SYIDYL
+119 SYYDYL
-125 ETNELEASA
+125 ETNELE
-134 GSDSAYTSY
+134 GSKENYSAYTSY

-152 LEEKEDYIVKVWN
+152 LEEKENYIVKVWN
-165 KQKGTSYK
+165 KKKGTSYK

-182 YGSQEAFIKAMFST
+182 YGSQEAFIEAMFPT

-218 VAYLTIAKKKAIIK
+218 VAYLTIATKKAIIK

-305 IQKTST
+305 IQKNST

-342 VTICGKNLCIYAGQ
+342 VTICGINLRIRPGR
-356 VEINGCIMKQK
+356 VTINGSIMKTGK
-367 SPKNGTDVNVTPS
+367 DGNDLGDVNVTPS
-380 DEIEEKQYKK
+380 DEIEEKRYKK
-390 GEVSL
+390 VEIGL
-395 R
+395 N

>member
-1 MQKEENL
+1 
-8 KKLKMEKRGDKM
+8 M

-41 VVVTIRIST
+41 VVVTIRIAT

-55 DYAGKAARE
+55 DYAGRAARE
-64 TNDAITDE
+64 TKDAIADE

-81 IGGVTYNSIED
+81 IGGVTYNSIDE
-92 YINRDKISSVKLKY
+92 YVNRNNVSRLKY
-106 KVEGSNIMVYLED
+106 KVEGSNIIVYLVD
-119 SYIDYL
+119 SYYDYL
-125 ETNELEASA
+125 ETNELE
-134 GSDSAYTSY
+134 GSKENYSDYTSY

-152 LEEKEDYIVKVWN
+152 TEEKENYIVKVWN

-182 YGSQEAFIKAMFST
+182 YGSQEAFIEAMFPT
-196 PQKETLKKM
+196 PTQIKQK
-205 GTAQIM
+205 QIM

-218 VAYLTIAKKKAIIK
+218 VAYLTIATVKRRVA
-232 EDDSNNSDGKTYE
+232 DDSNNSNGKTYE
-245 DAINEQYSNLYW
+245 DAINEQYRKLYW
-257 SKLSLELPN
+257 SNLSLELPN
-266 KETII
+266 KETIRVS
-271 IGDRKTYG
+271 DFRVTYG

-311 TKFATITECGYS
+311 TKFATITERGYS

-342 VTICGKNLCIYAGQ
+342 VTICGINLYISEGIVRCDG
-356 VEINGCIMKQK
+356 GKMKQI
-367 SPKNGTDVNVTPS
+367 NTNVIDTYVNVTPS
-380 DEIEEKQYKK
+380 DEIEEKQYKVDYQLK
-390 GEVSL
+390 K
-395 R
+395 

>member
-1 MQKEENL
+1 
-8 KKLKMEKRGDKM
+8 M

-41 VVVTIRIST
+41 VVVTIRIAT

-55 DYAGKAARE
+55 DYAGRAARE
-64 TNDAITDE
+64 TKDAIADE

-81 IGGVTYNSIED
+81 IGGVTYNSIDE
-92 YINRDKISSVKLKY
+92 YVNRNNVSRLKY
-106 KVEGSNIMVYLED
+106 KVEGSNIIVYLVD
-119 SYIDYL
+119 SYYDYL
-125 ETNELEASA
+125 ETNELEDSKENY
-134 GSDSAYTSY
+134 SDYTSY

-152 LEEKEDYIVKVWN
+152 LKEKENYIVKVWN
-165 KQKGTSYK
+165 KKKGTSYK

-182 YGSQEAFIKAMFST
+182 YGSQEAFIEAMFPT

-218 VAYLTIAKKKAIIK
+218 VAYLTIATEKAIIK

-305 IQKTST
+305 IQKTRT

-342 VTICGKNLCIYAGQ
+342 VTICGINLRIRPGR
-356 VEINGCIMKQK
+356 VTINGSIMKTGK
-367 SPKNGTDVNVTPS
+367 DGNDLGDVNVTPS
-380 DEIEEKQYKK
+380 DEIEEKRYKK
-390 GEVSL
+390 VEIG
-395 R
+395 RN

>member
-152 LEEKEDYIVKVWN
+152 LEEKENYIVKVWN

-182 YGSQEAFIKAMFST
+182 YGSQEAFIEAEAMF
-196 PQKETLKKM
+196 P
-205 GTAQIM
+205 APP
-211 KESTVEQ
+211 TVERT
-218 VAYLTIAKKKAIIK
+218 AYLTIATKKAIIR

-245 DAINEQYSNLYW
+245 DAINKQYSNLYW

-266 KETII
+266 KKTII
-271 IGDRKTYG
+271 MEAQGLIYG
-279 VTESGKYKFTLTNE
+279 VTESGTYTFTATDVE
-293 MGEISTINVPVT
+293 GKTAKVDVPVE
-305 IQKTST
+305 IPAN
-311 TKFATITECGYS
+311 TKFAIIKQKTNNGNAETGNR
-323 ITIPFT
+323 ITIPITVGTTTWGDFVGQSIFGVVFFKETDNKITTPWGDTLSGGNTYPIISTTLIEET
-329 EGQTWEELLGDSG
+329 EYESYIRRIDS
-342 VTICGKNLCIYAGQ
+342 
-356 VEINGCIMKQK
+356 VEI
-367 SPKNGTDVNVTPS
+367 
-380 DEIEEKQYKK
+380 
-390 GEVSL
+390 L
-395 R
+395 

>member
-32 ITIIVMLIL
+32 ITIIVILIL

-134 GSDSAYTSY
+134 GSDSAYKSY

-182 YGSQEAFIKAMFST
+182 YGSQEAFIEAMF
-196 PQKETLKKM
+196 P
-205 GTAQIM
+205 
-211 KESTVEQ
+211 TVERI
-218 VAYLTIAKKKAIIK
+218 AYLTIATKKAK
-232 EDDSNNSDGKTYE
+232 AEDDSNNSDGKTYE

-266 KETII
+266 KKTII
-271 IGDRKTYG
+271 MEAQGLIYG
-279 VTESGKYKFTLTNE
+279 VTESGTYTFTATDVE
-293 MGEISTINVPVT
+293 GKTAKVDVPVE
-305 IQKTST
+305 IPAN
-311 TKFATITECGYS
+311 TKFAIIKLKTNNGNAETGNR
-323 ITIPFT
+323 ITIPITVGTTTWGDFV
-329 EGQTWEELLGDSG
+329 GQSIFGKIGVFFEEIDNKITTSWGNTLRGGNTYPIISTTL
-342 VTICGKNLCIYAGQ
+342 
-356 VEINGCIMKQK
+356 
-367 SPKNGTDVNVTPS
+367 
-380 DEIEEKQYKK
+380 IEETEYESYIQRY
-390 GEVSL
+390 ESYIVNDF
-395 R
+395 

>member
-1 MQKEENL
+1 
-8 KKLKMEKRGDKM
+8 M

-41 VVVTIRIST
+41 VVVTIRIAT

-55 DYAGKAARE
+55 DYAGRAARE
-64 TNDAITDE
+64 TKDAIADE

-81 IGGVTYNSIED
+81 IGGVTYNSIDE
-92 YINRDKISSVKLKY
+92 YVNRNNVSRLKY
-106 KVEGSNIMVYLED
+106 KVEGSNIIVYLVD
-119 SYIDYL
+119 SYYDYL
-125 ETNELEASA
+125 ETNELEVSKENY
-134 GSDSAYTSY
+134 SAYTSY

-152 LEEKEDYIVKVWN
+152 LKEKENYIVKVWN
-165 KQKGTSYK
+165 KKKGTSYK

-182 YGSQEAFIKAMFST
+182 YGSQEAFIEAMFPT

-342 VTICGKNLCIYAGQ
+342 VTICGINLRIRPGR
-356 VEINGCIMKQK
+356 VTINGSIMKTGK
-367 SPKNGTDVNVTPS
+367 DGNDLGDVNVTPS
-380 DEIEEKQYKK
+380 DEIEEKRYKK
-390 GEVSL
+390 VEIGL
-395 R
+395 N

>member
-20 KTNKGITLIALV
+20 KSNKGITLIALV

-50 NGGLF
+50 KGGLF

-64 TNDAITDE
+64 TKDAIADE
-72 TDIANGKIT
+72 KDIADGKIT

-182 YGSQEAFIKAMFST
+182 YGSQEAFIEVMF
-196 PQKETLKKM
+196 P
-205 GTAQIM
+205 APP
-211 KESTVEQ
+211 TVERT
-218 VAYLTIAKKKAIIK
+218 AYLTIARKKAK
-232 EDDSNNSDGKTYE
+232 AEDDLNNSDGKTYE

-266 KETII
+266 KKTII
-271 IGDRKTYG
+271 MEAKGRLIYG
-279 VTESGKYKFTLTNE
+279 VTESGTYTFTATDVE
-293 MGEISTINVPVT
+293 GKTAKVDVPVE
-305 IQKTST
+305 IPAN
-311 TKFATITECGYS
+311 TKFAIIKQKTNNGNAETGNR
-323 ITIPFT
+323 ITIPITVGTTTWGDFV
-329 EGQTWEELLGDSG
+329 GQSIFGKIGVFFEE
-342 VTICGKNLCIYAGQ
+342 
-356 VEINGCIMKQK
+356 EIDNKITTSWGNTLRGGNTYPII
-367 SPKNGTDVNVTPS
+367 STTL
-380 DEIEEKQYKK
+380 IEETEYESYQQQK
-390 GEVSL
+390 EVRTYIIL
-395 R
+395 E